1 MYVTTDC
8 KRDCSRNRNL
18 FTWLFFFFFPTL
30 NKDSE
35 GGIVEWLIHSF
46 HLPML
51 GIFALMCPFQVD
63 LLSFFLHLWY
73 LLGICLCIHGLC
85 WASFTVTSVS
95 VTLHLLLLLPVLIFF
110 TYYLHVGDLKLIF
123 LLHHDLIVLSYSSGV
138 LLGLRKRCGLFS
150 CSLFW
155 GSFVLFLYPYQ
166 VHLVAFTGDG
176 NMKQQC

>member
-1 MYVTTDC
+1 MT
-8 KRDCSRNRNL
+8 KLPS
-18 FTWLFFFFFPTL
+18 FTYFHLSSVFFLNHMLSLCMWPLTAKGTVLEIGIYLLGCLFFFFPTL

-95 VTLHLLLLLPVLIFF
+95 VTLHLLLLLPVLIF
-110 TYYLHVGDLKLIF
+110 
-123 LLHHDLIVLSYSSGV
+123 LSITCMSVMLSWF
-138 LLGLRKRCGLFS
+138 FS
-150 CSLFW
+150 FIM
-155 GSFVLFLYPYQ
+155 
-166 VHLVAFTGDG
+166 T
-176 NMKQQC
+176 